1 LINIC
6 RIVDRPIEWDAA
18 KEQITN
24 DKEANDLLVKVR
36 REEFV
41 LPVF

>member
-6 RIVDRPIEWDAA
+6 RVVGRPIEWDAA

-24 DKEANDLLVKVR
+24 DEEANDLLVKVR
-36 REEFV
+36 RPQFA
-41 LPVF
+41 LPAF